1 MTNNIEGT
9 LEFDF
14 AGKNRKFKLDF
25 KTLLNIENTLNKPI
39 MKVAQEIIAGDIG
52 MFNVTT
58 ILHGGLT
65 CAGGKFTLEA
75 VGNMVQQHGLVN
87 SVSIVSD
94 LLTRAMGLEVQED
107 PKEPTENE
115 VE

>member
-14 AGKNRKFKLDF
+14 AGKTRKFKLDF
-25 KTLLNIENTLNKPI
+25 NTLLSIETTLQKPI
-39 MKVAQEIIAGDIG
+39 MKVAQEIISGDIG
-52 MFNVTT
+52 MFNVAT

-75 VGNMVQQHGLVN
+75 VGNMVQQHGLIN
-87 SVSIVSD
+87 SVAIVSD
-94 LLTRAMGLEVQED
+94 LLTQSMGLEVSDD
-107 PKEPTENE
+107 PKEPIENQE
-115 VE
+115 E